1 MRVRTR
7 RLLFM
12 LAASASVCTSLWAAG
27 GSSAAPPAKHIA
39 LTLQPTSIIANGTSV
54 TTATAKV
61 TDAAGKPVSKD
72 SVEFS
77 SSDPGQTILAVSN
90 KGNGTYAAVI
100 RSSTTPGTVTI
111 FATDTTAKISTQR
124 QLVQTAA
131 GSGLSLV
138 AVPSTVVT
146 NQTVTLVAT
155 VTTRQAGAIT
165 FTTGQG
171 TPVAGCV
178 ARPVTAANP
187 AAVCQMTF
195 AASTSPET
203 VEATFSPSPSS
214 HVTGASAVAVVTVGR
229 DSTTTSVEAVRTVQA
244 GTPTTYVTTV
254 SPPSVRPGPI
264 LPSGSVEFFDG
275 GQPIGGCVSKTLT
288 NGQATC
294 TVTYQTPGTHSITAG
309 YGGDSNFVGS
319 GSSAAPVSVSS
330 APVNVLGIIDA
341 TMQWSFAFGPTY
353 TNVLSL
359 VVHGASPGESVL
371 VSCNGRGC
379 PFRKRTI
386 AVTKTKRCGPKGKRK
401 CPTHGNVNLTPV
413 LSNHRLRVGTQLNVR
428 IVRGGWVGRYYLFTV
443 RPRHGPKIQIAC
455 LAPGR
460 TRPGVGC

>member
-1 MRVRTR
+1 M
-7 RLLFM
+7 LFIV
-12 LAASASVCTSLWAAG
+12 AASASVCTSLWAAA
-27 GSSAAPPAKHIA
+27 GSSAAPAAKHIA

-54 TTATAKV
+54 TTATATV
-61 TDAAGKPVSKD
+61 TNGGGKPVPKD

-77 SSDPGQTILAVSN
+77 SSDPGQAILDVTN
-90 KGNGTYAAVI
+90 KGNGTYTALI

-138 AVPSTVVT
+138 AVPSTAVT
-146 NQTVTLVAT
+146 NQTVTMVAT
-155 VTTRQAGAIT
+155 VTARQAGAIT
-165 FTTGQG
+165 FTNGHG
-171 TPVAGCV
+171 APVAGCV
-178 ARPVTAANP
+178 SRPVTPANP
-187 AAVCQMTF
+187 SAVCQMTF
-195 AASTSPET
+195 AASTSPDI
-203 VEATFSPSPSS
+203 VEATFSPSSR
-214 HVTGASAVAVVTVGR
+214 VTGASAVATVTVGR

-244 GTPTTYVTTV
+244 GAPTTYVATV

-275 GQPIGGCVSKTLT
+275 GQPIGACAAQALT

-309 YGGDSNFVGS
+309 YGGDSNFAGS

-371 VSCNGRGC
+371 VSCTGRGC

-386 AVTKTKRCGPKGKRK
+386 AVTKTKPCGPKGKRK